1 MRRARIVLLFIAV
14 VASLSLVACS
24 SGSSGQPEGQD
35 ADQATSVQE
44 SASEEAVSP
53 ENPIIITDM
62 MGREVV
68 IEEPVERIVAL
79 TASDCEI
86 LYAIGAGDLLVGRGE
101 YCDYPAEVQEVA
113 VVQSGANTNVEQI
126 MALDPQVLIM
136 SDMAQTTEQVEALED
151 AGVKVVVSEATD
163 IEGVYT
169 AISMIGTL
177 TGREEAA
184 TDVVQ
189 EMKDTF
195 SEIQEKSTGDGTET
209 VYFEVSPLEYGL
221 WAAGSNTFMDE
232 IAQMLG
238 VRNAFDDVEGWAEVS
253 EEQIIERNPDYIV
266 SITMYTGE
274 GPTPEEEIAFRTG
287 WEDITAVKNGAIL
300 NLRDNELS
308 RPAPRLAEG
317 AREMYDFIYG
327 E

>member
-1 MRRARIVLLFIAV
+1 MLFIAV